1 MPRASRASPEGS
13 AAIRGV
19 KSYFEIL
26 KLVWPLALG
35 MVNNALMQFV
45 DRAFLARESM
55 ASLEAVLPASM
66 LSLILLGF
74 FQAIV
79 AYSGTFV
86 ATYHGARDERMCRAS
101 CTAGVMLAVAFGALS
116 FVFIP
121 VGGFVFET
129 FSNGAEVI
137 SRQKTYFSITVAG
150 GVFLYGQ
157 MALQS
162 YFTGRGKTRTVFYVN
177 LAGNVLNALLD
188 PVLIFGLCGAPRLG
202 IAGAAYATVASLLLQ
217 WIALWWILKRDARQ
231 SGACPARER
240 GVRCFSG
247 EMAALVLRIIRF
259 GSMSGIYNVLN
270 LLSFTIFVF
279 FTGRVG
285 HLEAAVSNAC
295 FAVNYLLFAP
305 IEGFALGAAT
315 LVGQAKGAKDTAAAR
330 LAGWRCAFLAV
341 VTIAVLL
348 GVTLLLY
355 RPILSIFAPED
366 PALASRFIELG
377 FTLLVLMAAWQ
388 IFEVFD
394 TVVSGALK
402 GAGDTSFV
410 LWWMLLVA
418 FLFWMPLVVIAS
430 RLDHPMQML
439 WSTMISY
446 VAVLSVGT
454 LFRWRS
460 GRWLRVNIV

>member
-1 MPRASRASPEGS
+1 
-13 AAIRGV
+13 
-19 KSYFEIL
+19 
-26 KLVWPLALG
+26 

-86 ATYHGARDERMCRAS
+86 ATYHGARDARMCRAS
-101 CTAGVMLAVAFGALS
+101 CTAGVILAVAFGVLS
-116 FVFIP
+116 LLFIP
-121 VGGFVFET
+121 AGGFIFET
-129 FSNGAEVI
+129 FSNGTEVI
-137 SRQKTYFSITVAG
+137 SRQKAYFSITVAG

-162 YFTGRGKTRTVFYVN
+162 YFTGRGRTRTVFYVN
-177 LAGNVLNALLD
+177 FAGNVLNALLD
-188 PVLIFGLCGAPRLG
+188 PLLIFGLCGIPRFG

-217 WIALWWILKRDARQ
+217 WVAMWWILRRDVR
-231 SGACPARER
+231 R
-240 GVRCFSG
+240 GGEYPMQGRSVRRFSG
-247 EMAALVLRIIRF
+247 EMASLVLRILRF
-259 GSMSGIYNVLN
+259 GSMSGLYNVLN

-305 IEGFALGAAT
+305 IEGFAIGAAT
-315 LVGQAKGAKDTAAAR
+315 LVGQAKGAKDPAAAR

-341 VTIAVLL
+341 VSIALFL
-348 GVTLLLY
+348 GVTLLFY
-355 RPILSIFAPED
+355 RPILSIFAPDD
-366 PALASRFIELG
+366 PVLAAKFIDLG

-410 LWWMLLVA
+410 FWWMLLVA
-418 FLFWMPLVVIAS
+418 FLFWMPLVVFAS
-430 RLDHPMQML
+430 RLDNPMQML
-439 WSTMISY
+439 WSTMIIY

-454 LFRWRS
+454 LLRWRS
-460 GRWLRVNIV
+460 GRWLRINIV

>member
-1 MPRASRASPEGS
+1 M
-13 AAIRGV
+13 
-19 KSYFEIL
+19 KTYLEIL

-101 CTAGVMLAVAFGALS
+101 CSAGVLLALVFGVMS
-116 FVFIP
+116 FIFIP
-121 VGGFVFET
+121 AGGFVFET

-162 YFTGRGKTRTVFYVN
+162 YFTGRGRTRTVFYVN
-177 LAGNVLNALLD
+177 LAGNILNAVLD
-188 PVLIFGLCGAPRLG
+188 PLLIFGLCGLPHLG

-217 WIALWWILKRDARQ
+217 WVALWWLLRLDKRRADPKAAYAKDVKCC
-231 SGACPARER
+231 S
-240 GVRCFSG
+240 S
-247 EMAALVLRIIRF
+247 EMWSLILRIVRF
-259 GSMSGIYNVLN
+259 GTMSGLYNVLN

-315 LVGQAKGAKDTAAAR
+315 LVGQAKGAKDPDAAR
-330 LAGWRCAFLAV
+330 IAGWRCAFLAV
-341 VTIAVLL
+341 LTIAVLL
-348 GVTLLLY
+348 GITLLLY
-355 RPILSIFAPED
+355 RPILSIFAPAD
-366 PALASRFIELG
+366 PELAQKFIDLG
-377 FTLLVLMAAWQ
+377 FTLLILMATWQ

-410 LWWMLLVA
+410 LWWMLIAA

-430 RLDHPMQML
+430 HLQYPMQML
-439 WSTMISY
+439 WSTMILY

-460 GRWLRVNIV
+460 GRWLRVNLVQS